1 MPLILVAN
9 FYYMECLIEYDT
21 IMETVKE
28 EVSRE
33 ASQAVSPEGVSLYDE
48 IRMVSRDAEKGKR
61 MMREA
66 LVIVKATCNRFIAH
80 AELTE
85 TTEDDP
91 QVNFV
96 LELSQRRSAGK
107 EISIQTLLQ
116 SLTVNIIVGK
126 YFASKNLQDLTSKYN
141 GQATEDIKG
150 LTNLL
155 FEKTPPVY
163 HV

>member
-1 MPLILVAN
+1 MAN

-21 IMETVKE
+21 IMEIVKE

-85 TTEDDP
+85 TTKDDP

-163 HV
+163 HE